1 MNKYSSLIENIQ
13 TNLKCSEANV
23 AGKTNH
29 KNVKKKE
36 KAKCQILKN
45 HEIRHLWR
53 NQNDK

>member
-45 HEIRHLWR
+45 HKVRHLWR